1 MNRNTYIQSG
11 ELVTILKVK
20 SLFVE
25 ICKLLKSLNFRLF
38 VTLLILGTVPAFILS
53 NLFLNAYYE
62 RAITVRT
69 TDVQNQCKI
78 ISNQIVA
85 SDYLVSNQSDTIL
98 GELSLISSLYDGR
111 ILIIDQD
118 LRVVTDTYNMEAS
131 KTMIVE
137 EVIRCFK
144 TGNSAHMVSGRFLE
158 VAVPIQRII
167 DEEAGT
173 TETLGVIL
181 VSASLDA
188 IRDNKEVLSESANL
202 FLTILLIFMVLVSVT
217 LAIIFVI
224 PFKRLTRKISAVTE
238 EHIEDEIHEKG
249 YTEIEQISDAF
260 NQLLGRIRL
269 LDVSRQEFVS
279 NVSHE
284 LKTPLTSM
292 KVLAD
297 SLIQMPD
304 APVEYYR
311 EFMEDISAEIDRE
324 NAIIAD
330 LLTLVKLDKTR
341 ADMNIQAQNI
351 NDLLELILKRLK
363 PIAEK
368 QNVEMVFESFREV
381 VAEVDEV
388 KLTLAL
394 TNFVENAIKYN
405 KVNGWV
411 HVSLDADHK
420 FFYVKVT
427 DSGCGI
433 PEEAQEHIF
442 ERFYRVDKSHSR
454 EIGGTGLGLSIA
466 KNVVLMHRGIIE
478 ISSVVDEGTTITVR
492 IPLNYIMNED
502 KYEKM

>member
-1 MNRNTYIQSG
+1 MYIPSG
-11 ELVTILKVK
+11 ELVIILKDNK
-20 SLFVE
+20 IFGT

-38 VTLLILGTVPAFILS
+38 VTFFVLGWIPALIVS
-53 NLFLNAYYE
+53 NVFLNAYYE
-62 RAITVRT
+62 RAIAVRT

-85 SDYLVSNQSDTIL
+85 SDYLNSNSSDTIL

-111 ILIIDQD
+111 IMIIDQD
-118 LRVVTDTYNMEAS
+118 LRVITDTYNLEAS

-137 EVIRCFK
+137 EVISCFK
-144 TGNSAHMVSGRFLE
+144 TGTSVHVVSGRFIE
-158 VAVPIQRII
+158 VAVPIQRVI
-167 DEEAGT
+167 DETAGT

-188 IRDNKEVLSESANL
+188 ITDNREVLQDSVGL
-202 FLTILLIFMVLVSVT
+202 ILTIELVMILLLAVVLSNM
-217 LAIIFVI
+217 FVH
-224 PFKRLTRKISAVTE
+224 PFRRLTKKINAVTA
-238 EHIEDEIHEKG
+238 EHIEDDIVEKS
-249 YTEIEQISDAF
+249 YTETEQIAGAF
-260 NQLLGRIRL
+260 NQLLGKIKI
-269 LDVSRQEFVS
+269 LDESRQEFVS

-297 SLIQMPD
+297 SLVQMPD
-304 APVEYYR
+304 VPVEYYR

-330 LLTLVKLDKTR
+330 LLTMVKLDKTQ
-341 ADMNIQAQNI
+341 AEMNIQPHNI
-351 NDLLELILKRLK
+351 NELLELILKRLR

-368 QNVEMVFESFREV
+368 QNIEMVLESFREV
-381 VAEVDEV
+381 TAEVDEV

-405 KVNGWV
+405 KENGWV
-411 HVSLDADHK
+411 HVSLDANHK
-420 FFYVKVT
+420 FFFVKVI

-454 EIGGTGLGLSIA
+454 EIGGTGLGLAIA
-466 KNVVLMHRGIIE
+466 KNIVLMHKGIIE

-492 IPLNYIMNED
+492 IPLNYIA
-502 KYEKM
+502 

>member
-1 MNRNTYIQSG
+1 MYIPSG
-11 ELVTILKVK
+11 ELVIILKDNKIFITV
-20 SLFVE
+20 
-25 ICKLLKSLNFRLF
+25 CKLLKSLNFRLF
-38 VTLLILGTVPAFILS
+38 VTFFVLGWIPALIVS
-53 NLFLNAYYE
+53 NVFLNAYYE
-62 RAITVRT
+62 RAIAVRT

-78 ISNQIVA
+78 ISNQIVS
-85 SDYLVSNQSDTIL
+85 SDYLNSNSSDTIL

-111 ILIIDQD
+111 IMIIDQD
-118 LRVVTDTYNMEAS
+118 LRVITDTYNLEAS

-144 TGNSAHMVSGRFLE
+144 TGTSVHVVSGRFIE
-158 VAVPIQRII
+158 VAVPIQRVI
-167 DEEAGT
+167 DETAGT

-188 IRDNKEVLSESANL
+188 ITDNREVLQDSVGL
-202 FLTILLIFMVLVSVT
+202 ILTIALVMILLLAVVLSNM
-217 LAIIFVI
+217 FVH
-224 PFKRLTRKISAVTE
+224 PFRRLTKKINAVTA
-238 EHIEDEIHEKG
+238 EHIEDDIVEKS
-249 YTEIEQISDAF
+249 YTETEQIAGAF
-260 NQLLGRIRL
+260 NQLLGKIKI
-269 LDVSRQEFVS
+269 LDESRQEFVS

-297 SLIQMPD
+297 SLVQMPD
-304 APVEYYR
+304 VPVEYYR

-330 LLTLVKLDKTR
+330 LLTMVKLDKTQ
-341 ADMNIQAQNI
+341 AEMNIQTHNI
-351 NDLLELILKRLK
+351 NELLELILKRLR

-368 QNVEMVFESFREV
+368 QNIEMVLESFREV
-381 VAEVDEV
+381 TAEVDEV

-405 KVNGWV
+405 KENGWV
-411 HVSLDADHK
+411 HVSLDANHK
-420 FFYVKVT
+420 FFFVKVI

-454 EIGGTGLGLSIA
+454 EIGGTGLGLAIA
-466 KNVVLMHRGIIE
+466 KNIVLMHKGIIE

-492 IPLNYIMNED
+492 IPLNYIA
-502 KYEKM
+502 

>member
-1 MNRNTYIQSG
+1 MYIQSG
-11 ELVTILKVK
+11 VLVITSKVK
-20 SLFVE
+20 NIFSAIRKLF
-25 ICKLLKSLNFRLF
+25 KSLNFRLF
-38 VTLLILGTVPAFILS
+38 VTLLVIGCVQAIIVSEVFLS
-53 NLFLNAYYE
+53 AYYE
-62 RAITVRT
+62 RAIAVRT

-85 SDYLVSNQSDTIL
+85 SDYLNSNKSDAIQ

-111 ILIIDQD
+111 IMVIDQD
-118 LRVVTDTYNMEAS
+118 LRVITDTYNMEAS

-144 TGNSAHMVSGRFLE
+144 TGTGVHMVSGRFIE
-158 VAVPIQRII
+158 VAVPIQRVV
-167 DEEAGT
+167 DEAAGT

-188 IRDNKEVLSESANL
+188 ITDNREVLSNSVGLIVGITFLVIAMLSA
-202 FLTILLIFMVLVSVT
+202 ILSSSLVYPLNR
-217 LAIIFVI
+217 LA
-224 PFKRLTRKISAVTE
+224 RKFHAITAEHTE
-238 EHIEDEIHEKG
+238 EEIQENT
-249 YTEIEQISDAF
+249 YTETEKIADAF
-260 NQLLGRIRL
+260 NQIVARSKL
-269 LDVSRQEFVS
+269 LDESRQEFVS

-297 SLIQMPD
+297 SLVMMPD
-304 APVEYYR
+304 APVEFYR
-311 EFMEDISAEIDRE
+311 EFMEDISKEIDRE

-330 LLTLVKLDKTR
+330 LLTMVKLDKTQ
-341 ADMNIQAQNI
+341 AEMNIQAQNI
-351 NDLLELILKRLK
+351 NELLELILKRLK
-363 PIAEK
+363 PIAAK

-405 KVNGWV
+405 KENGWV

-420 FFYVKVT
+420 YFYVKVI

-433 PEEAQEHIF
+433 PEEDQEHIF

-478 ISSVVDEGTTITVR
+478 ISSVVDEGTTMTVR
-492 IPLNYIMNED
+492 IPLNYIV
-502 KYEKM
+502 

>member
-1 MNRNTYIQSG
+1 MYIPSG
-11 ELVTILKVK
+11 ELVIILKDNKIFITV
-20 SLFVE
+20 
-25 ICKLLKSLNFRLF
+25 CKLLKSLNFRLF
-38 VTLLILGTVPAFILS
+38 VTFFVLGWIPALIVS
-53 NLFLNAYYE
+53 NVFLNAYYE
-62 RAITVRT
+62 RAIAVRT

-78 ISNQIVA
+78 ISNQIVS
-85 SDYLVSNQSDTIL
+85 SDYLNSNTSDTIL

-111 ILIIDQD
+111 IMIIDQD
-118 LRVVTDTYNMEAS
+118 LRVITDTYNLEAS

-144 TGNSAHMVSGRFLE
+144 TGTSVHVVSGRFIE
-158 VAVPIQRII
+158 VAVPIQRVI
-167 DEEAGT
+167 DETAGT

-188 IRDNKEVLSESANL
+188 ITDNREVLQDSVGL
-202 FLTILLIFMVLVSVT
+202 ILTIALVMILL
-217 LAIIFVI
+217 LAVALSNMFVH
-224 PFKRLTRKISAVTE
+224 PFRRLTKKINAVTA
-238 EHIEDEIHEKG
+238 EHIEDDIVEKS
-249 YTEIEQISDAF
+249 YTETEQIAGAF
-260 NQLLGRIRL
+260 NQLLGKIKI
-269 LDVSRQEFVS
+269 LDESRQEFVS

-297 SLIQMPD
+297 SLVQMPD
-304 APVEYYR
+304 VPVEYYR

-330 LLTLVKLDKTR
+330 LLTMVKLDKTQ
-341 ADMNIQAQNI
+341 AEMNIQPHNI
-351 NDLLELILKRLK
+351 NELLELILKRLR

-368 QNVEMVFESFREV
+368 QNIEMVLESFREV
-381 VAEVDEV
+381 TAEVDEV

-405 KVNGWV
+405 KENGWV
-411 HVSLDADHK
+411 HVSLDANHK
-420 FFYVKVT
+420 FFFVKVI

-454 EIGGTGLGLSIA
+454 EIGGTGLGLAIA
-466 KNVVLMHRGIIE
+466 KNIVLMHKGIIE
-478 ISSVVDEGTTITVR
+478 ISSVVDEGTTMTVR
-492 IPLNYIMNED
+492 IPLNYIA
-502 KYEKM
+502 

>member
-1 MNRNTYIQSG
+1 MYIPSG
-11 ELVTILKVK
+11 ELVIILKDNK
-20 SLFVE
+20 IFIT
-25 ICKLLKSLNFRLF
+25 ICKLFKSLNFRLF
-38 VTLLILGTVPAFILS
+38 VTFFVLGWIPALIVS
-53 NLFLNAYYE
+53 NVFLNAYYE
-62 RAITVRT
+62 RAIAVRT

-78 ISNQIVA
+78 ISNQIVS
-85 SDYLVSNQSDTIL
+85 SDYLNSNTSDTIL

-111 ILIIDQD
+111 IMIIDQD
-118 LRVVTDTYNMEAS
+118 LKVITDTYNLEAS

-144 TGNSAHMVSGRFLE
+144 TGTSVHVVSGRFIE
-158 VAVPIQRII
+158 VAVPIQRVI
-167 DEEAGT
+167 DETAGT

-188 IRDNKEVLSESANL
+188 ITDNREVLQDSVGL
-202 FLTILLIFMVLVSVT
+202 ILTIALVMIILLAVVLSNM
-217 LAIIFVI
+217 FVH
-224 PFKRLTRKISAVTE
+224 PFRRLTKKINAVTA
-238 EHIEDEIHEKG
+238 EHIEDDIVEKS
-249 YTEIEQISDAF
+249 YTETEQIAGAF
-260 NQLLGRIRL
+260 NQLLGKIKI
-269 LDVSRQEFVS
+269 LDESRQEFVS

-297 SLIQMPD
+297 SLVQMPD
-304 APVEYYR
+304 VPVEYYR

-330 LLTLVKLDKTR
+330 LLTMVKLDKTQ
-341 ADMNIQAQNI
+341 AEMNIQPHNI
-351 NDLLELILKRLK
+351 NELLELILKRLR

-368 QNVEMVFESFREV
+368 QNIEMVLESFREV
-381 VAEVDEV
+381 TAEVDEV

-405 KVNGWV
+405 KENGWV
-411 HVSLDADHK
+411 HVSLDANHK
-420 FFYVKVT
+420 YFFVKVI

-454 EIGGTGLGLSIA
+454 EIGGTGLGLAIA
-466 KNVVLMHRGIIE
+466 KNIVLMHKGIIE

-492 IPLNYIMNED
+492 IPLNYIA
-502 KYEKM
+502 

>member
-1 MNRNTYIQSG
+1 MT
-11 ELVTILKVK
+11 
-20 SLFVE
+20 LFA
-25 ICKLLKSLNFRLF
+25 
-38 VTLLILGTVPAFILS
+38 LGVLPAVIVS
-53 NLFLNAYYE
+53 NVFLNAYYE
-62 RAITVRT
+62 RAIAVRT

-85 SDYLVSNQSDTIL
+85 SDYLNSNQSDTIQ

-111 ILIIDQD
+111 IMIIDQD

-131 KTMIVE
+131 KIMIVE

-144 TGNSAHMVSGRFLE
+144 TGTSVHMVSGRFIE
-158 VAVPIQRII
+158 VAVPIQRVI
-167 DEEAGT
+167 DENAGT

-181 VSASLDA
+181 VSASLDS
-188 IRDNKEVLSESANL
+188 ITDNRAVLSDSVGL
-202 FLTILLIFMVLVSVT
+202 ILTITMIVMI
-217 LAIIFVI
+217 LAASILAVAFVH
-224 PFKRLTRKISAVTE
+224 PFKRLTKKMKAVTA
-238 EHIEDEIHEKG
+238 EHMEDEIQENA
-249 YTEIEQISDAF
+249 YAETMQMADAF
-260 NQLLGRIRL
+260 NQLKARL
-269 LDVSRQEFVS
+269 KILDESRQEFVS

-304 APVEYYR
+304 APVEFYR

-324 NAIIAD
+324 NTIIAD
-330 LLTLVKLDKTR
+330 LLTMVKLDKTQ
-341 ADMNIQAQNI
+341 AEMNIQAHNI
-351 NDLLELILKRLK
+351 NELLELILKRLK
-363 PIAEK
+363 PIASK
-368 QNVEMVFESFREV
+368 QNVEMVLESFREV

-405 KVNGWV
+405 KENGWV

-433 PEEAQEHIF
+433 PEEDQEHIF

-454 EIGGTGLGLSIA
+454 EIGGTGLGLAIA
-466 KNVVLMHRGIIE
+466 KNIVLMHKGIIE
-478 ISSVVDEGTTITVR
+478 ISSVIDEGTTITVR
-492 IPLNYIMNED
+492 IPLNYIV
-502 KYEKM
+502 

>member
-1 MNRNTYIQSG
+1 MYIRSG
-11 ELVTILKVK
+11 VLVITSKVK
-20 SLFVE
+20 NIFFT
-25 ICKLLKSLNFRLF
+25 IRKLLKSLNFRLF
-38 VTLLILGTVPAFILS
+38 ITLFVLGIAPALIVS
-53 NLFLNAYYE
+53 NVFLNAYYE
-62 RAITVRT
+62 RAIAVRT

-78 ISNQIVA
+78 ISNQIIT
-85 SDYLVSNQSDTIL
+85 SDYLVSNKSDTIS

-111 ILIIDQD
+111 IMIIDQD
-118 LRVVTDTYNMEAS
+118 LRVITDTYNMEAS

-144 TGNSAHMVSGRFLE
+144 TGTSVHMVSGRFIE
-158 VAVPIQRII
+158 VAVPIQRVI
-167 DEEAGT
+167 DETAGT

-188 IRDNKEVLSESANL
+188 IMDNREVLYDSVSL
-202 FLTILLIFMVLVSVT
+202 ILTIILIVMILIASCLSF
-217 LAIIFVI
+217 AFVY
-224 PFKRLTRKISAVTE
+224 PLKRLTGKINAVTAEHMNE
-238 EHIEDEIHEKG
+238 EVQESAYIETDKIA
-249 YTEIEQISDAF
+249 DAF
-260 NQLLGRIRL
+260 NKVMTRYRL
-269 LDVSRQEFVS
+269 LDESRQEFVS

-297 SLIQMPD
+297 SLVQMPD

-330 LLTLVKLDKTR
+330 LLTMVKLDKTQ
-341 ADMNIQAQNI
+341 AEMNIQSHSI
-351 NDLLELILKRLK
+351 NEILELILKRLR
-363 PIAEK
+363 PIAAK

-381 VAEVDEV
+381 AAEVDEV

-405 KVNGWV
+405 KENGWV
-411 HVSLDADHK
+411 HVSLDADHQ
-420 FFYVKVT
+420 FFYVKVI

-454 EIGGTGLGLSIA
+454 EIGGTGLGLAIA
-466 KNVVLMHRGIIE
+466 KNVVLMHKGIIE
-478 ISSVVDEGTTITVR
+478 ISSVIDEGTTITVR
-492 IPLNYIMNED
+492 IPLNYIV
-502 KYEKM
+502 

>member
-1 MNRNTYIQSG
+1 M
-11 ELVTILKVK
+11 
-20 SLFVE
+20 
-25 ICKLLKSLNFRLF
+25 
-38 VTLLILGTVPAFILS
+38 TLLILGTVPAFIVS
-53 NLFLNAYYE
+53 NVFLNAYYE
-62 RAITVRT
+62 RAIAVRT

-78 ISNQIVA
+78 ISNQILA
-85 SDYLVSNQSDTIL
+85 SDYLTSNKSDAIS

-144 TGNSAHMVSGRFLE
+144 TGNSAHVISGRFLE
-158 VAVPIQRII
+158 VAVPIQKVI
-167 DEEAGT
+167 DEEKGT
-173 TETLGVIL
+173 TETMGVIL

-188 IRDNKEVLSESANL
+188 ITDNKEVLSDSVNL
-202 FLTILLIFMVLVSVT
+202 FLTILVIVMVLAAVS
-217 LAIIFVI
+217 LSFAFVH
-224 PFKRLTRKISAVTE
+224 PFKRLTRKISAVTA

-260 NQLLGRIRL
+260 NQLLGKIRL

-284 LKTPLTSM
+284 LKSPLTSM

-330 LLTLVKLDKTR
+330 LLTMVKLDKTQ

-351 NDLLELILKRLK
+351 NELLELILKRLK
-363 PIAEK
+363 PIAAK

-381 VAEVDEV
+381 IAEVDEV

-405 KVNGWV
+405 KQNGWV

-420 FFYVKVT
+420 YFYVKVI

-492 IPLNYIMNED
+492 IPLNYIV
-502 KYEKM
+502 

>member
-1 MNRNTYIQSG
+1 MTF
-11 ELVTILKVK
+11 
-20 SLFVE
+20 FVLGW
-25 ICKLLKSLNFRLF
+25 IPA
-38 VTLLILGTVPAFILS
+38 LIVS
-53 NLFLNAYYE
+53 NVFLNAYYE
-62 RAITVRT
+62 RAIAVRT

-78 ISNQIVA
+78 ISNQIVS
-85 SDYLVSNQSDTIL
+85 SDYLNSNTSDTIL

-111 ILIIDQD
+111 IMIIDQD
-118 LRVVTDTYNMEAS
+118 LKVITDTYNLEAS

-144 TGNSAHMVSGRFLE
+144 TGTSVHVVSGRFIE
-158 VAVPIQRII
+158 VAVPIQRVI
-167 DEEAGT
+167 DETAGT

-188 IRDNKEVLSESANL
+188 ITDNREVLQDSVGL
-202 FLTILLIFMVLVSVT
+202 ILTIALVMIILLAVVLSNM
-217 LAIIFVI
+217 FVH
-224 PFKRLTRKISAVTE
+224 PFRRLTKKINAVTA
-238 EHIEDEIHEKG
+238 EHIEDDIVEKS
-249 YTEIEQISDAF
+249 YTETEQIAGAF
-260 NQLLGRIRL
+260 NQLLGKIKI
-269 LDVSRQEFVS
+269 LDESRQEFVS

-297 SLIQMPD
+297 SLVQMPD
-304 APVEYYR
+304 VPVEYYR

-330 LLTLVKLDKTR
+330 LLTMVKLDKTQ
-341 ADMNIQAQNI
+341 AEMNIQPHNI
-351 NDLLELILKRLK
+351 NELLELILKRLR

-368 QNVEMVFESFREV
+368 QNIEMVFESFREV
-381 VAEVDEV
+381 IAEVDEV

-405 KVNGWV
+405 KENGWV
-411 HVSLDADHK
+411 HVSLDANHK
-420 FFYVKVT
+420 YFFVKVI

-454 EIGGTGLGLSIA
+454 EIGGTGLGLAIA
-466 KNVVLMHRGIIE
+466 KNIVLMHKGIIE
-478 ISSVVDEGTTITVR
+478 ISSVVDEGTTMTVR
-492 IPLNYIMNED
+492 IPLNYIA
-502 KYEKM
+502 

>member
-1 MNRNTYIQSG
+1 MYIPSG
-11 ELVTILKVK
+11 ELVIILKDNK
-20 SLFVE
+20 IFGT
-25 ICKLLKSLNFRLF
+25 ICKLFKSLNFRLF
-38 VTLLILGTVPAFILS
+38 VTFFVLGWIPALIVS
-53 NLFLNAYYE
+53 NVFLNAYYE
-62 RAITVRT
+62 RAIAVRT

-85 SDYLVSNQSDTIL
+85 SDYLNSNSSDTIL

-118 LRVVTDTYNMEAS
+118 LKVITDTYNLEAS

-144 TGNSAHMVSGRFLE
+144 TGTSVHVVSGRFIE
-158 VAVPIQRII
+158 VAVPIQKIL
-167 DEEAGT
+167 DETAGT
-173 TETLGVIL
+173 TETIGVIL

-188 IRDNKEVLSESANL
+188 ITDNREVLQDSVGLILTIALVMIILMAVVLSNL
-202 FLTILLIFMVLVSVT
+202 FVH
-217 LAIIFVI
+217 
-224 PFKRLTRKISAVTE
+224 PFRRLTKKINAVTA
-238 EHIEDEIHEKG
+238 EHIEDDITEKS
-249 YTEIEQISDAF
+249 YTETEQIADAF
-260 NQLLGRIRL
+260 NQLLGKIKL
-269 LDVSRQEFVS
+269 LDESRQEFVS

-304 APVEYYR
+304 VPVEYYR

-330 LLTLVKLDKTR
+330 LLTMVKLDKNQ
-341 ADMNIQAQNI
+341 AEMNIQPHNI
-351 NDLLELILKRLK
+351 NELLELILKRLR

-368 QNVEMVFESFREV
+368 QNIEMVFESFREV
-381 VAEVDEV
+381 TAEVDEV

-405 KVNGWV
+405 KENGWV
-411 HVSLDADHK
+411 HVSLDANHK
-420 FFYVKVT
+420 FFFVKVI

-454 EIGGTGLGLSIA
+454 EIGGTGLGLAIA
-466 KNVVLMHRGIIE
+466 KNIVLMHKGIIE
-478 ISSVVDEGTTITVR
+478 ISSVVNEGTTITVR
-492 IPLNYIMNED
+492 IPLNYIA
-502 KYEKM
+502 

>member
-1 MNRNTYIQSG
+1 MIQS
-11 ELVTILKVK
+11 VK
-20 SLFVE
+20 
-25 ICKLLKSLNFRLF
+25 KLLKSLNFRLF
-38 VTLLILGTVPAFILS
+38 VTLLFLSVIPAMVVS
-53 NLFLNAYYE
+53 NVFLNAYYE
-62 RAITVRT
+62 RAIAVRT

-85 SDYLVSNQSDTIL
+85 SDYLNDNKSEAIE

-111 ILIIDQD
+111 IMVIDQD

-144 TGNSAHMVSGRFLE
+144 TGTSLHVISGRFIE
-158 VAVPIQRII
+158 VAVPIQRVI
-167 DEEAGT
+167 DETAGT

-188 IRDNKEVLSESANL
+188 IRDNREVLYDSVS
-202 FLTILLIFMVLVSVT
+202 LI
-217 LAIIFVI
+217 LAITSIVTMLLASILSVAFVY
-224 PFKRLTRKISAVTE
+224 PFKQLTKRINAVAA
-238 EHIEDEIHEKG
+238 EHIGNEIIDNG
-249 YTEIEQISDAF
+249 YTETMQIADAF
-260 NQLLGRIRL
+260 NQLLGKLKL
-269 LDVSRQEFVS
+269 LDESRQEFVS

-297 SLIQMPD
+297 SLVQMPD

-330 LLTLVKLDKTR
+330 LLTMVKLDKTQ
-341 ADMNIQAQNI
+341 AEMDIQAHNI
-351 NDLLELILKRLK
+351 NELLELTLKRLR
-363 PIAEK
+363 PIAAK
-368 QNVEMVFESFREV
+368 QNVEMVFESSREV

-405 KVNGWV
+405 KENGWV

-433 PEEAQEHIF
+433 PEEAQERIF

-454 EIGGTGLGLSIA
+454 EIGGTGLGLAIA

-478 ISSVVDEGTTITVR
+478 ISSVMDEGTTITVR
-492 IPLNYIMNED
+492 IPLNYIV
-502 KYEKM
+502 

>member
-1 MNRNTYIQSG
+1 MYIPSG

-20 SLFVE
+20 QIRISIIKLF
-25 ICKLLKSLNFRLF
+25 KSLIFRLF
-38 VTLLILGTVPAFILS
+38 VTFFIFGWVPAMVVS
-53 NLFLNAYYE
+53 NVFLDAYYE
-62 RAITVRT
+62 RAIAVRT

-85 SDYLVSNQSDTIL
+85 SDFLNSKQSETIL
-98 GELSLISSLYDGR
+98 GEISLISSLFDGR

-144 TGNSAHMVSGRFLE
+144 TGTNVHMVSGRFIE

-167 DEEAGT
+167 DEKAGT
-173 TETLGVIL
+173 TETIGVIL
-181 VSASLDA
+181 ASVSLDA
-188 IRDNKEVLSESANL
+188 ITDNREVLHDSISL
-202 FLTILLIFMVLVSVT
+202 ILTIVFVLMLLISG
-217 LAIIFVI
+217 IFSILFVH
-224 PFKRLTRKISAVTE
+224 PFKRLTRKIGAVTA
-238 EHIEDEIHEKG
+238 EHIEDDIEETS
-249 YTEIEQISDAF
+249 YTETEQIAGAF
-260 NQLLGRIRL
+260 NQLLGKIKL
-269 LDVSRQEFVS
+269 LDESRQEFVS

-297 SLIQMPD
+297 SLVQMPD
-304 APVEYYR
+304 VPVEYYR
-311 EFMEDISAEIDRE
+311 EFMEDISKEIDRE
-324 NAIIAD
+324 NDIIAD
-330 LLTLVKLDKTR
+330 LLTMVKLDKTQ
-341 ADMNIQAQNI
+341 ADMNIQPQNM
-351 NDLLELILKRLK
+351 NELLELILKRLR

-368 QNVEMVFESFREV
+368 QNIEMVFESFREV
-381 VAEVDEV
+381 TAEVDAV

-405 KVNGWV
+405 KENGWV
-411 HVSLDADHK
+411 HVSLDANHK
-420 FFYVKVT
+420 LFFVKVT

-454 EIGGTGLGLSIA
+454 EIGGTGLGLAIA
-466 KNVVLMHRGIIE
+466 KNIVLMHRGMIE
-478 ISSVVDEGTTITVR
+478 VSSVVDEGTTITVT
-492 IPLNYIMNED
+492 IPLNYIV
-502 KYEKM
+502 

>member
-1 MNRNTYIQSG
+1 M
-11 ELVTILKVK
+11 
-20 SLFVE
+20 
-25 ICKLLKSLNFRLF
+25 
-38 VTLLILGTVPAFILS
+38 TLLILGTVPAFIVS
-53 NLFLNAYYE
+53 NVFLNAYYE
-62 RAITVRT
+62 RAIAVRT

-85 SDYLVSNQSDTIL
+85 SDYLTSNKSDAIS

-144 TGNSAHMVSGRFLE
+144 TGNSAHVISGRFLE
-158 VAVPIQRII
+158 VAVPIQKVI
-167 DEEAGT
+167 DEEKGT
-173 TETLGVIL
+173 TETMGVIL

-188 IRDNKEVLSESANL
+188 ITDNKEVLSDSVNL
-202 FLTILLIFMVLVSVT
+202 FLTILVIVMVLAAVS
-217 LAIIFVI
+217 LSFAFVH
-224 PFKRLTRKISAVTE
+224 PFKRLTRKISAVTA

-260 NQLLGRIRL
+260 NQLLGKIRL

-330 LLTLVKLDKTR
+330 LLTMVKLDKTQ

-351 NDLLELILKRLK
+351 NELLELILKRLK
-363 PIAEK
+363 PIAAK

-381 VAEVDEV
+381 IAEVDEV

-405 KVNGWV
+405 KQNGWV

-420 FFYVKVT
+420 YFYVKVI

-442 ERFYRVDKSHSR
+442 ESFYRVDKSHSR

-492 IPLNYIMNED
+492 IPLNYIV
-502 KYEKM
+502 

>member
-1 MNRNTYIQSG
+1 MS
-11 ELVTILKVK
+11 E
-20 SLFVE
+20 
-25 ICKLLKSLNFRLF
+25 LLKSLNFRLF
-38 VTLLILGTVPAFILS
+38 ITFLAVGLIPVMTAANV
-53 NLFLNAYYE
+53 FLETYYE
-62 RAITVRT
+62 RAIAVRT

-78 ISNQIVA
+78 ISNQIIA
-85 SDYLVSNQSDTIL
+85 SDYLTSNKSDAVS

-118 LRVVTDTYNMEAS
+118 LRVVTDTYDMEAS

-144 TGNSAHMVSGRFLE
+144 TGTSVHMVSGRFIE
-158 VAVPIQRII
+158 VAVPIQRVL
-167 DEEAGT
+167 DEATGT

-188 IRDNKEVLSESANL
+188 ITDNRAVLENSISL
-202 FLTILLIFMVLVSVT
+202 ILTIVLIILLLAAAT
-217 LAIIFVI
+217 LAMAFTL
-224 PFKRLTRKISAVTE
+224 PFKRMTKKINAVTA
-238 EHIEDEIHEKG
+238 EHIEDEISEG
-249 YTEIEQISDAF
+249 AYTETKQIANAF
-260 NQLLGRIRL
+260 NQLLSKLRL
-269 LDVSRQEFVS
+269 LDESRQEFVS

-297 SLIQMPD
+297 SLIQMPE

-330 LLTLVKLDKTR
+330 LLTMVKLDKTQ
-341 ADMNIQAQNI
+341 AEMNIQPHSI
-351 NDLLELILKRLK
+351 NELLELLLKRLR
-363 PIAEK
+363 PIAA
-368 QNVEMVFESFREV
+368 QHNIEMVFESFREV
-381 VAEVDEV
+381 TADIDEV
-388 KLTLAL
+388 KMTLAL

-405 KVNGWV
+405 KENGWV

-420 FFYVKVT
+420 YFYVKVT

-433 PEEAQEHIF
+433 PEEAQEQIF

-454 EIGGTGLGLSIA
+454 EIGGTGLGLAIA
-466 KNVVLMHRGIIE
+466 KNIVLMHKGIIE
-478 ISSVVDEGTTITVR
+478 VSSIVDEGTTITVR
-492 IPLNYIMNED
+492 VPLNYIA
-502 KYEKM
+502 

>member
-1 MNRNTYIQSG
+1 M
-11 ELVTILKVK
+11 
-20 SLFVE
+20 
-25 ICKLLKSLNFRLF
+25 
-38 VTLLILGTVPAFILS
+38 TLLVIGCVPAFIVSEVFLS
-53 NLFLNAYYE
+53 AYYE
-62 RAITVRT
+62 RAIAVRT

-85 SDYLVSNQSDTIL
+85 SDYLNSNKSDAIQ

-111 ILIIDQD
+111 IMVIDQD
-118 LRVVTDTYNMEAS
+118 LRVITDTYNMEAS

-144 TGNSAHMVSGRFLE
+144 TGTGVHMVSGRFIE
-158 VAVPIQRII
+158 VAVPIQRVV
-167 DEEAGT
+167 DEAAGT

-188 IRDNKEVLSESANL
+188 ITDNREVLSNSVG
-202 FLTILLIFMVLVSVT
+202 LIVGITF
-217 LAIIFVI
+217 FVI
-224 PFKRLTRKISAVTE
+224 AMLSAILSSSLVYPLNRLARKFHAITAEHTE
-238 EHIEDEIHEKG
+238 EEIQENT
-249 YTEIEQISDAF
+249 YTETEKIADAF
-260 NQLLGRIRL
+260 NQIVARSKL
-269 LDVSRQEFVS
+269 LDESRQEFVS

-297 SLIQMPD
+297 SLVMMPD
-304 APVEYYR
+304 APVEFYR
-311 EFMEDISAEIDRE
+311 EFMEDISKEIDRE

-330 LLTLVKLDKTR
+330 LLTMVKLDKTQ
-341 ADMNIQAQNI
+341 AEMNIQAQNI
-351 NDLLELILKRLK
+351 NELLELILKRLK
-363 PIAEK
+363 PIAAK

-405 KVNGWV
+405 KENGWV

-420 FFYVKVT
+420 YFYVKVI

-433 PEEAQEHIF
+433 PEEDQEHIF

-478 ISSVVDEGTTITVR
+478 ISSVVDEGTTMTVR
-492 IPLNYIMNED
+492 IPLNYIV
-502 KYEKM
+502 

>member
-1 MNRNTYIQSG
+1 MYIPSG
-11 ELVTILKVK
+11 ELVIILKDNK
-20 SLFVE
+20 IFGT

-38 VTLLILGTVPAFILS
+38 VTFFILGWIPALIVS
-53 NLFLNAYYE
+53 NVFLNAYYE
-62 RAITVRT
+62 RAIAVRT

-85 SDYLVSNQSDTIL
+85 SDYLNSNQSETIL

-118 LRVVTDTYNMEAS
+118 LRVITDTYNLEAS

-144 TGNSAHMVSGRFLE
+144 TGTSVHVVSGRFIE
-158 VAVPIQRII
+158 VAVPIQKIL
-167 DEEAGT
+167 DEAAGT
-173 TETLGVIL
+173 TETIGVIL

-188 IRDNKEVLSESANL
+188 ITDNREVLQDSVGLILTIALVMILLMAVVLSNL
-202 FLTILLIFMVLVSVT
+202 FVH
-217 LAIIFVI
+217 
-224 PFKRLTRKISAVTE
+224 PFRRLTKKINAVTA
-238 EHIEDEIHEKG
+238 EHIEDDITEKS
-249 YTEIEQISDAF
+249 YTETEQIADAF
-260 NQLLGRIRL
+260 NRLLGKIKL
-269 LDVSRQEFVS
+269 LDESRQEFVS

-304 APVEYYR
+304 VPVEYYR

-330 LLTLVKLDKTR
+330 LLTMVKLDKTQ
-341 ADMNIQAQNI
+341 AEMNIQPHNI
-351 NDLLELILKRLK
+351 NELLELILKRLR

-368 QNVEMVFESFREV
+368 QNIEMVFESFREV
-381 VAEVDEV
+381 TAEVDEV

-405 KVNGWV
+405 KENGWV
-411 HVSLDADHK
+411 HVSLDANHK
-420 FFYVKVT
+420 FFFVKVI

-454 EIGGTGLGLSIA
+454 EIGGTGLGLAIA
-466 KNVVLMHRGIIE
+466 KNIVLMHKGIIE
-478 ISSVVDEGTTITVR
+478 ISSVVDEGTTMTVR
-492 IPLNYIMNED
+492 IPLNYIA
-502 KYEKM
+502 

>member
-1 MNRNTYIQSG
+1 MYIPSG

-20 SLFVE
+20 KILYS
-25 ICKLLKSLNFRLF
+25 IRKLLKSLNFRLF
-38 VTLLILGTVPAFILS
+38 VTFLLLGVIPALVVS
-53 NLFLNAYYE
+53 SAFLNTYYE
-62 RAITVRT
+62 RAIAVRT

-85 SDYLVSNQSDTIL
+85 SDYLNSNKSETIS

-111 ILIIDQD
+111 IMIIDQD
-118 LRVVTDTYNMEAS
+118 LRVITDTYDMEAS
-131 KTMIVE
+131 KTMIVR
-137 EVIRCFK
+137 EVIECFK
-144 TGNSAHMVSGRFLE
+144 TGTSVHVVSGRFIE
-158 VAVPIQRII
+158 VAVPIQRVI
-167 DEEAGT
+167 DEANGT

-188 IRDNKEVLSESANL
+188 ITDNREVLQNSVSL
-202 FLTILLIFMVLVSVT
+202 ILTIILIILILLSIC
-217 LAIIFVI
+217 LAIGFIH
-224 PFKRLTRKISAVTE
+224 PFKRLTRKIGAVTA
-238 EHIEDEIHEKG
+238 EHIEDEISEDA
-249 YTEIEQISDAF
+249 YTETEQIADAF
-260 NQLLGRIRL
+260 NQLLSKIKL
-269 LDVSRQEFVS
+269 LDESRQEFVS

-304 APVEYYR
+304 APVEFYR

-330 LLTLVKLDKTR
+330 LLTMVKLDKTQ
-341 ADMNIQAQNI
+341 AEMNIQSCNI
-351 NDLLELILKRLK
+351 NELLELILKRLR
-363 PIAEK
+363 PIAT
-368 QNVEMVFESFREV
+368 QNNIEMVFESFREV
-381 VAEVDEV
+381 TAEIDEV

-405 KVNGWV
+405 KENGWV

-420 FFYVKVT
+420 YFFVKVI

-433 PEEAQEHIF
+433 PEEDQEHIF

-454 EIGGTGLGLSIA
+454 EIGGTGLGLAIA
-466 KNVVLMHRGIIE
+466 KNIILMHRGIIE
-478 ISSVVDEGTTITVR
+478 ISSVVNEGTTITVR
-492 IPLNYIMNED
+492 IPLNYIVKKKGE
-502 KYEKM
+502 

>member
-1 MNRNTYIQSG
+1 MLI
-11 ELVTILKVK
+11 
-20 SLFVE
+20 E
-25 ICKLLKSLNFRLF
+25 ISKLLKSLSFRLF
-38 VTLLILGTVPAFILS
+38 ITLMILGTIPAFIVS
-53 NLFLNAYYE
+53 NVFLNAYYE

-85 SDYLVSNQSDTIL
+85 SDYLVSNKSDTIS

-144 TGNSAHMVSGRFLE
+144 TGSSAHVISGRFLE
-158 VAVPIQRII
+158 VAVPIQQVV
-167 DEEAGT
+167 DEEKGT

-188 IRDNKEVLSESANL
+188 ITDNKEVLSESVDL
-202 FLTILLIFMVLVSVT
+202 FLAILVIVMVLAAVS
-217 LAIIFVI
+217 LSIAFVH
-224 PFKRLTRKISAVTE
+224 PFKRLSRRISAVTA
-238 EHIEDEIHEKG
+238 EHMEDEIHEKV
-249 YTEIEQISDAF
+249 YTETEQISDAF
-260 NQLLGRIRL
+260 NQLLGKIRL
-269 LDVSRQEFVS
+269 LDESRQEFVS

-292 KVLAD
+292 KVLSD
-297 SLIQMPD
+297 SLLQMPD

-330 LLTLVKLDKTR
+330 LLTMVKLDKTQ
-341 ADMNIQAQNI
+341 ADMNIQAHNI
-351 NDLLELILKRLK
+351 NELLELILKRLK
-363 PIAEK
+363 PIATK

-381 VAEVDEV
+381 IAEVDEV

-405 KVNGWV
+405 KENGWV

-420 FFYVKVT
+420 YFYVKVI

-492 IPLNYIMNED
+492 IPLNYIV
-502 KYEKM
+502 

>member
-1 MNRNTYIQSG
+1 MTAI
-11 ELVTILKVK
+11 KKMFK
-20 SLFVE
+20 SL
-25 ICKLLKSLNFRLF
+25 SFRLF
-38 VTLLILGTVPAFILS
+38 VSLLLIGFVPALVVS
-53 NLFLNAYYE
+53 SAFLGAYYE
-62 RAITVRT
+62 RAIAVRT

-78 ISNQIVA
+78 ISNQIVN
-85 SDYLVSNQSDTIL
+85 SDYLTSNKSDAIS

-111 ILIIDQD
+111 IMIIDQD
-118 LRVVTDTYNMEAS
+118 LKVITDTYNMEAS

-137 EVIRCFK
+137 EVIKCFK
-144 TGNSAHMVSGRFLE
+144 TGSSVHVVSGRFIE
-158 VAVPIQRII
+158 VAVPIQRVT
-167 DEEAGT
+167 DEKAGT

-188 IRDNKEVLSESANL
+188 ITDNREVLQDSVSL
-202 FLTILLIFMVLVSVT
+202 ILTILLVLLVLASVT
-217 LAIIFVI
+217 MALFFVH
-224 PFKRLTRKISAVTE
+224 PFKRLTKRINALTAEHMDEKILENA
-238 EHIEDEIHEKG
+238 
-249 YTEIEQISDAF
+249 YTETAEIAEAF
-260 NQLLGRIRL
+260 NQSYAKNKL
-269 LDVSRQEFVS
+269 LDDSRQEFVS

-297 SLIQMPD
+297 SLLQMPE

-330 LLTLVKLDKTR
+330 LLTMVKLDKKH
-341 ADMNIQAQNI
+341 ASLNIQSKNI
-351 NDLLELILKRLK
+351 NEMVELTLKRLR
-363 PIAEK
+363 PIAAQHNIE
-368 QNVEMVFESFREV
+368 VVFESFREV

-388 KLTLAL
+388 KLTLAI

-405 KVNGWV
+405 KENGWV

-420 FFYVKVT
+420 HFFIKVT

-454 EIGGTGLGLSIA
+454 EIGGTGLGLAIA
-466 KNVVLMHRGIIE
+466 KNAVLMHKGIIE
-478 ISSVVDEGTTITVR
+478 ISSVVDEGTTITVK
-492 IPLNYIMNED
+492 IPLNYIM
-502 KYEKM
+502 

>member
-1 MNRNTYIQSG
+1 MT
-11 ELVTILKVK
+11 
-20 SLFVE
+20 LFV
-25 ICKLLKSLNFRLF
+25 
-38 VTLLILGTVPAFILS
+38 LGVLPAVIVS
-53 NLFLNAYYE
+53 NVFLNAYYE
-62 RAITVRT
+62 RAIAVRT

-85 SDYLVSNQSDTIL
+85 SDYLSSNQSDTIQ

-111 ILIIDQD
+111 IMIIDQD

-144 TGNSAHMVSGRFLE
+144 TGTSVHMVSGRFIE
-158 VAVPIQRII
+158 VAVPIQRVI
-167 DEEAGT
+167 DENAGT

-181 VSASLDA
+181 VSASLDS
-188 IRDNKEVLSESANL
+188 ITDNRAVLSDSVGL
-202 FLTILLIFMVLVSVT
+202 ILTITMIVMILVASI
-217 LAIIFVI
+217 LAVAFVH
-224 PFKRLTRKISAVTE
+224 PFKRLTKKMKAVTA
-238 EHIEDEIHEKG
+238 EHMEDEIQENA
-249 YTEIEQISDAF
+249 YAETMQMADAF
-260 NQLLGRIRL
+260 NQLKARL
-269 LDVSRQEFVS
+269 KNLDESRQEFVS

-304 APVEYYR
+304 APVEFYR

-324 NAIIAD
+324 NTIIAD
-330 LLTLVKLDKTR
+330 LLTMVKLDKTQ
-341 ADMNIQAQNI
+341 AEMNIQAHNI
-351 NDLLELILKRLK
+351 NELLELILKRLK
-363 PIAEK
+363 PIASK
-368 QNVEMVFESFREV
+368 QNVEMVLESFREV

-405 KVNGWV
+405 KENGWV

-433 PEEAQEHIF
+433 PEEDQEHIF

-454 EIGGTGLGLSIA
+454 EIGGTGLGLAIA
-466 KNVVLMHRGIIE
+466 KNIVLMHKGIIE
-478 ISSVVDEGTTITVR
+478 ISSVIDEGTTITVR
-492 IPLNYIMNED
+492 IPLNYIV
-502 KYEKM
+502 

>member
-1 MNRNTYIQSG
+1 MS
-11 ELVTILKVK
+11 
-20 SLFVE
+20 FF
-25 ICKLLKSLNFRLF
+25 LLGL
-38 VTLLILGTVPAFILS
+38 VPAGIAS
-53 NLFLNAYYE
+53 GIFLDTYYE
-62 RAITVRT
+62 RAIAVRT

-85 SDYLVSNQSDTIL
+85 SDYLNSNKSEAIS

-118 LRVVTDTYNMEAS
+118 LRVITDTYNLEAS

-144 TGNSAHMVSGRFLE
+144 TGTSVHVVSGRFIE
-158 VAVPIQRII
+158 VAVPIQRVI
-167 DEEAGT
+167 DESAGT
-173 TETLGVIL
+173 TETVGVIL

-188 IRDNKEVLSESANL
+188 ITDNRAVLKDSIGLILTIMFVMMILISAVLSVL
-202 FLTILLIFMVLVSVT
+202 FVH
-217 LAIIFVI
+217 
-224 PFKRLTRKISAVTE
+224 PFKRMTRKIKAVTA
-238 EHIEDEIHEKG
+238 EHIEDDISETS
-249 YTEIEQISDAF
+249 YTETEQIADAF
-260 NQLLGRIRL
+260 NQLLGKIKL
-269 LDVSRQEFVS
+269 LDESRQEFVS

-297 SLIQMPD
+297 SLVQMPD
-304 APVEYYR
+304 VPVEYYR
-311 EFMEDISAEIDRE
+311 EFMEDISKEIDRE
-324 NAIIAD
+324 NDIIAD
-330 LLTLVKLDKTR
+330 LLTMVKLDKTQ
-341 ADMNIQAQNI
+341 AEMNIQSHNM
-351 NDLLELILKRLK
+351 NELLELILKRLR

-368 QNVEMVFESFREV
+368 QNIEMVFESFREV

-405 KVNGWV
+405 KLNGWV
-411 HVSLDADHK
+411 HVSLDANHK
-420 FFYVKVT
+420 YFFVKVT

-454 EIGGTGLGLSIA
+454 EIGGTGLGLAIA
-466 KNVVLMHRGIIE
+466 KNIVLMHRGIIE

-492 IPLNYIMNED
+492 IPLNYIV
-502 KYEKM
+502 

>member
-1 MNRNTYIQSG
+1 MYIPSG

-20 SLFVE
+20 NILFA
-25 ICKLLKSLNFRLF
+25 IRKLFKSLVFRLF
-38 VTLLILGTVPAFILS
+38 VTLFILS
-53 NLFLNAYYE
+53 VIPASIVSSVFLNAYYD
-62 RAITVRT
+62 RAIAVRT

-85 SDYLVSNQSDTIL
+85 SDYLNSNKSETIQ

-111 ILIIDQD
+111 IMIIDQD

-131 KTMIVE
+131 KTMVVD

-144 TGNSAHMVSGRFLE
+144 TGTSVHVVSGRFIE
-158 VAVPIQRII
+158 IAVPIQRAI
-167 DEEAGT
+167 DESGT

-181 VSASLDA
+181 VSASLDS
-188 IRDNKEVLSESANL
+188 ITDNREVLRDSVSL
-202 FLTILLIFMVLVSVT
+202 ILTITFIVMILIAAI
-217 LAIIFVI
+217 LAFVFVQ
-224 PFKRLTRKISAVTE
+224 PFKRLTRKLSAVTA
-238 EHIEDEIHEKG
+238 EHIEDEIHETA
-249 YTEIEQISDAF
+249 YTEVDQIADAF
-260 NQLLGRIRL
+260 NQLLGKIKL
-269 LDVSRQEFVS
+269 LDESRQEFVS

-297 SLIQMPD
+297 SLVQMPD
-304 APVEYYR
+304 APVEFYR

-330 LLTLVKLDKTR
+330 LLTMVKLDKTQ
-341 ADMNIQAQNI
+341 AEMNIQAQNI
-351 NDLLELILKRLK
+351 NELLELILKRLK
-363 PIAEK
+363 PIAAK

-381 VAEVDEV
+381 SAEVDEV

-405 KVNGWV
+405 KENGWV

-420 FFYVKVT
+420 YFYVKVT

-454 EIGGTGLGLSIA
+454 EIGGTGLGLAIA
-466 KNVVLMHRGIIE
+466 KNIVLMHRGIIE

-492 IPLNYIMNED
+492 IPLNYIV
-502 KYEKM
+502 

>member
-1 MNRNTYIQSG
+1 MYIPSG
-11 ELVTILKVK
+11 ELVIILKDNK
-20 SLFVE
+20 IFIT
-25 ICKLLKSLNFRLF
+25 ICKLFKSLNFRLF
-38 VTLLILGTVPAFILS
+38 VTFFVLGWIPALIVS
-53 NLFLNAYYE
+53 NVFLNAYYE
-62 RAITVRT
+62 RAIAVRT

-78 ISNQIVA
+78 ISNQIVS
-85 SDYLVSNQSDTIL
+85 SDYLNSNTSDTIL

-111 ILIIDQD
+111 IMIIDQD
-118 LRVVTDTYNMEAS
+118 LKVITDTYNLEAS

-144 TGNSAHMVSGRFLE
+144 TGASVHVVSGRFIE
-158 VAVPIQRII
+158 VAVPIQRVI
-167 DEEAGT
+167 DETAGT

-188 IRDNKEVLSESANL
+188 ITDNREVLQDSVGL
-202 FLTILLIFMVLVSVT
+202 ILTIELVMILLLAVVLSNM
-217 LAIIFVI
+217 FVH
-224 PFKRLTRKISAVTE
+224 PFRRLTKKINAVTA
-238 EHIEDEIHEKG
+238 EHIEDDIVEKS
-249 YTEIEQISDAF
+249 YTETEQIAGAF
-260 NQLLGRIRL
+260 NQLLGKIKI
-269 LDVSRQEFVS
+269 LDESRQEFVS

-297 SLIQMPD
+297 SLVQMPD
-304 APVEYYR
+304 VPVEYYR

-330 LLTLVKLDKTR
+330 LLTMVKLDKTQ
-341 ADMNIQAQNI
+341 AEMNIQPHNI
-351 NDLLELILKRLK
+351 NELLELILKRLR

-368 QNVEMVFESFREV
+368 QNIEMVLESFREV
-381 VAEVDEV
+381 TAEVDEV

-405 KVNGWV
+405 KENGWV
-411 HVSLDADHK
+411 HVSLDANHK
-420 FFYVKVT
+420 FFFVKVI

-454 EIGGTGLGLSIA
+454 EIGGTGLGLAIA
-466 KNVVLMHRGIIE
+466 KNIVLMHKGIIE

-492 IPLNYIMNED
+492 IPLNYIA
-502 KYEKM
+502 

>member
-1 MNRNTYIQSG
+1 MTF
-11 ELVTILKVK
+11 
-20 SLFVE
+20 FVLGW
-25 ICKLLKSLNFRLF
+25 IPA
-38 VTLLILGTVPAFILS
+38 LIVS
-53 NLFLNAYYE
+53 NVFLNAYYE
-62 RAITVRT
+62 RAIAVRT

-78 ISNQIVA
+78 ISNQIVS
-85 SDYLVSNQSDTIL
+85 SDYLNSNTSDTIL

-111 ILIIDQD
+111 IMIIDQD
-118 LRVVTDTYNMEAS
+118 LRVITDTYNLEAS

-137 EVIRCFK
+137 EVISCFK
-144 TGNSAHMVSGRFLE
+144 TGTSVHVVSGRFIE
-158 VAVPIQRII
+158 VAVPIQRVI
-167 DEEAGT
+167 DETAGT

-188 IRDNKEVLSESANL
+188 ITDNREVLQDSVGL
-202 FLTILLIFMVLVSVT
+202 ILTIELVMILLLAVVLSNM
-217 LAIIFVI
+217 FVH
-224 PFKRLTRKISAVTE
+224 PFRRLTKKINAVTA
-238 EHIEDEIHEKG
+238 EHIEDDIVEKS
-249 YTEIEQISDAF
+249 YTETEQIAGAF
-260 NQLLGRIRL
+260 NQLLGKIKI
-269 LDVSRQEFVS
+269 LDESRQEFVS

-297 SLIQMPD
+297 SLVQMPD
-304 APVEYYR
+304 VPVEYYR

-330 LLTLVKLDKTR
+330 LLTMVKLDKTQ
-341 ADMNIQAQNI
+341 AEMNIQPHNI
-351 NDLLELILKRLK
+351 NELLELILKRLR

-368 QNVEMVFESFREV
+368 QNIEMVLESFREV
-381 VAEVDEV
+381 TAEVDEV

-405 KVNGWV
+405 KENGWV
-411 HVSLDADHK
+411 HESLDANHK
-420 FFYVKVT
+420 YFFVKVI

-454 EIGGTGLGLSIA
+454 EIGGTGLGLAIA
-466 KNVVLMHRGIIE
+466 KNIILMHKGIIE

-492 IPLNYIMNED
+492 IPLNYIA
-502 KYEKM
+502 

>member
-1 MNRNTYIQSG
+1 MS
-11 ELVTILKVK
+11 
-20 SLFVE
+20 F
-25 ICKLLKSLNFRLF
+25 
-38 VTLLILGTVPAFILS
+38 LILGWVPAMIVS
-53 NLFLNAYYE
+53 NVFLDTYYE
-62 RAITVRT
+62 RAIAVRT

-85 SDYLVSNQSDTIL
+85 GDYLNSNQSEAIS

-111 ILIIDQD
+111 IMIIDQD
-118 LRVVTDTYNMEAS
+118 LRVITDTYNLEAS

-144 TGNSAHMVSGRFLE
+144 TGTSVHMVSGRFVE
-158 VAVPIQRII
+158 VAVPIQRVI
-167 DEEAGT
+167 DEAAGT
-173 TETLGVIL
+173 TETVGVIL

-188 IRDNKEVLSESANL
+188 ITDNRAVLKNSVDLILTIVFVIMILISAVLSVL
-202 FLTILLIFMVLVSVT
+202 FVH
-217 LAIIFVI
+217 
-224 PFKRLTRKISAVTE
+224 PFKRLTRKIGAVTA
-238 EHIEDEIHEKG
+238 EHIEDDIEENS
-249 YTEIEQISDAF
+249 YTETEQIADAF
-260 NQLLGRIRL
+260 NQLLGKIKL
-269 LDVSRQEFVS
+269 LDESRQEFVS

-297 SLIQMPD
+297 SLVQMQD
-304 APVEYYR
+304 VPVEYYR
-311 EFMEDISAEIDRE
+311 EFMEDISKEIDRE
-324 NAIIAD
+324 NDIIAD
-330 LLTLVKLDKTR
+330 LLTMVKLDKTQ
-341 ADMNIQAQNI
+341 AEMNIQPHNI
-351 NDLLELILKRLK
+351 NELLELILKRLR

-368 QNVEMVFESFREV
+368 QNIEMVFESFREV

-405 KVNGWV
+405 KPNGWV
-411 HVSLDADHK
+411 HVSLDANHK
-420 FFYVKVT
+420 YFFVKVT

-454 EIGGTGLGLSIA
+454 EIGGNGLGLAIA

-478 ISSVVDEGTTITVR
+478 ISSVVGEGTTITVR
-492 IPLNYIMNED
+492 IPLNYIVQ
-502 KYEKM
+502 KGV

>member
-1 MNRNTYIQSG
+1 MYIPSG
-11 ELVTILKVK
+11 ELVIILKDNKIFITV
-20 SLFVE
+20 
-25 ICKLLKSLNFRLF
+25 CKLFKSLNFRLF
-38 VTLLILGTVPAFILS
+38 VTFFVLGWIPALIVS
-53 NLFLNAYYE
+53 NVFLNAYYE
-62 RAITVRT
+62 RAIAVRT

-78 ISNQIVA
+78 ISNQIVS
-85 SDYLVSNQSDTIL
+85 SDYLNSNSSDTIL

-111 ILIIDQD
+111 IMIIDQD
-118 LRVVTDTYNMEAS
+118 LRVITDTYNLEAS

-144 TGNSAHMVSGRFLE
+144 TGTSVHVVSGRFIE
-158 VAVPIQRII
+158 VAVPIQRVI
-167 DEEAGT
+167 DETAGT

-188 IRDNKEVLSESANL
+188 ITDNREVLQDSVGL
-202 FLTILLIFMVLVSVT
+202 ILTIALVMILLLAVVLSNM
-217 LAIIFVI
+217 FVH
-224 PFKRLTRKISAVTE
+224 PFRRLTKKINAVTA
-238 EHIEDEIHEKG
+238 EHIEDDIVEKS
-249 YTEIEQISDAF
+249 YTETEQIAGAF
-260 NQLLGRIRL
+260 NQLLGKIKI
-269 LDVSRQEFVS
+269 LDESRQEFVS

-297 SLIQMPD
+297 SLVQMPD
-304 APVEYYR
+304 VPVEYYR

-330 LLTLVKLDKTR
+330 LLTMVKLDKTQ
-341 ADMNIQAQNI
+341 AEMNIQPHNI
-351 NDLLELILKRLK
+351 NELLELILKRLR

-368 QNVEMVFESFREV
+368 QNIEMVLESFREV
-381 VAEVDEV
+381 TAEVDEV

-405 KVNGWV
+405 KENGWV
-411 HVSLDADHK
+411 HVSLDANHK
-420 FFYVKVT
+420 FFFVKVI

-454 EIGGTGLGLSIA
+454 EIGGTGLGLAIA
-466 KNVVLMHRGIIE
+466 KNIVLMHKGIIE

-492 IPLNYIMNED
+492 IPLNYIA
-502 KYEKM
+502 

>member
-1 MNRNTYIQSG
+1 MYIPSG
-11 ELVTILKVK
+11 ELVIILKDK
-20 SLFVE
+20 NIFISIRKLF
-25 ICKLLKSLNFRLF
+25 KSLNFRLF
-38 VTLLILGTVPAFILS
+38 VTLLVLGFIPAVIVS
-53 NLFLNAYYE
+53 NVFLNAYYE
-62 RAITVRT
+62 RAIAVRT

-85 SDYLVSNQSDTIL
+85 SDYLISNKSDTIS

-111 ILIIDQD
+111 IMIIDQD

-144 TGNSAHMVSGRFLE
+144 TGTSVHMVSGRFIE
-158 VAVPIQRII
+158 VAVPIQRVLN
-167 DEEAGT
+167 EATGE

-188 IRDNKEVLSESANL
+188 IRDNREVLSDSVNL
-202 FLTILLIFMVLVSVT
+202 ILLISFIMLIVVSVI
-217 LAIIFVI
+217 LSFVFVR
-224 PFKRLTRKISAVTE
+224 PFKRLTKKISAVTA
-238 EHIEDEIHEKG
+238 EHIEDEIYENS
-249 YTEIEQISDAF
+249 YTEIEQVLEAF
-260 NQLLGRIRL
+260 NQLLRKIKL
-269 LDVSRQEFVS
+269 LDKSRQEFVS

-297 SLIQMPD
+297 SLTQMPD
-304 APVEYYR
+304 APVEFYK

-330 LLTLVKLDKTR
+330 LLTMVKLDKTE
-341 ADMNIQAQNI
+341 AELNVQAHNMNE
-351 NDLLELILKRLK
+351 LLELILKRLR
-363 PIAEK
+363 PIAA
-368 QNVEMVFESFREV
+368 QNNIEMVFESFRDV

-420 FFYVKVT
+420 DFFVKVT

-454 EIGGTGLGLSIA
+454 EIGGTGLGLAIA
-466 KNVVLMHRGIIE
+466 KNIVLMHKGIIE
-478 ISSVVDEGTTITVR
+478 ISSVVDEGTTIVVR
-492 IPLNYIMNED
+492 IPLNYIV
-502 KYEKM
+502 

>member
-1 MNRNTYIQSG
+1 MLI
-11 ELVTILKVK
+11 
-20 SLFVE
+20 E
-25 ICKLLKSLNFRLF
+25 IRKLLKSLSFRLF
-38 VTLLILGTVPAFILS
+38 ITLLILGTIPAFIVS
-53 NLFLNAYYE
+53 NVFLNAYYE
-62 RAITVRT
+62 RAITVHT

-85 SDYLVSNQSDTIL
+85 SDYLVSNKSDAIS

-144 TGNSAHMVSGRFLE
+144 AGTSAHVISGRFLE
-158 VAVPIQRII
+158 VAVPIQRVV
-167 DEEAGT
+167 DEEKGT

-188 IRDNKEVLSESANL
+188 IMDNKEVLSESVDL
-202 FLTILLIFMVLVSVT
+202 FLAILVIVMVLVAVALSI
-217 LAIIFVI
+217 AFVH
-224 PFKRLTRKISAVTE
+224 PFKRLSRKISAVTA
-238 EHIEDEIHEKG
+238 EHMEDEIHEKG
-249 YTEIEQISDAF
+249 YTETEQISDAF
-260 NQLLGRIRL
+260 NQLLGKIRL
-269 LDVSRQEFVS
+269 LDESRQEFVS

-292 KVLAD
+292 KVLSD
-297 SLIQMPD
+297 SLLQMPD

-330 LLTLVKLDKTR
+330 LLTLVKLDKKK
-341 ADMNIQAQNI
+341 ADMNIQPQNI
-351 NDLLELILKRLK
+351 NELLELILKRLK
-363 PIAEK
+363 PIAAK
-368 QNVEMVFESFREV
+368 QNVEMVFESFRGV

-405 KVNGWV
+405 KENGWV

-420 FFYVKVT
+420 YFYVKVI

-492 IPLNYIMNED
+492 IPLNYIV
-502 KYEKM
+502 

>member
-1 MNRNTYIQSG
+1 MYIPSG
-11 ELVTILKVK
+11 ELVIILKDNK
-20 SLFVE
+20 IFIT
-25 ICKLLKSLNFRLF
+25 ICKLFKSLNFRLF
-38 VTLLILGTVPAFILS
+38 VTFFVLGWIPALIVS
-53 NLFLNAYYE
+53 NVFLNAYYE
-62 RAITVRT
+62 RAIAVRT

-78 ISNQIVA
+78 ISNQIVS
-85 SDYLVSNQSDTIL
+85 SDYLNSNTSDTIL

-118 LRVVTDTYNMEAS
+118 LKVITDTYNLEAS

-144 TGNSAHMVSGRFLE
+144 TGTSVHVVSGRFIE
-158 VAVPIQRII
+158 VAVPIQRVI
-167 DEEAGT
+167 DETAGT

-188 IRDNKEVLSESANL
+188 ITDNREVLQDSVGL
-202 FLTILLIFMVLVSVT
+202 ILTIALVMIILLAVVLSNM
-217 LAIIFVI
+217 FVH
-224 PFKRLTRKISAVTE
+224 PFRRLTKKINAVTA
-238 EHIEDEIHEKG
+238 EHIEDDIVEKS
-249 YTEIEQISDAF
+249 YTETEQIAGAF
-260 NQLLGRIRL
+260 NQLLGKIKI
-269 LDVSRQEFVS
+269 LDESRQEFVS

-297 SLIQMPD
+297 SLVQMPD
-304 APVEYYR
+304 VPVEYYR

-330 LLTLVKLDKTR
+330 LLTMVKLDKTQ
-341 ADMNIQAQNI
+341 AEMNIQPHNI
-351 NDLLELILKRLK
+351 NELLELILKRLR

-368 QNVEMVFESFREV
+368 QNIEMVLESFREV
-381 VAEVDEV
+381 TAEVDEV

-405 KVNGWV
+405 KENGWV
-411 HVSLDADHK
+411 HVSLDANHK
-420 FFYVKVT
+420 FFFVKVI

-454 EIGGTGLGLSIA
+454 EIGGTGLGLAIA
-466 KNVVLMHRGIIE
+466 KNIVLMHKGIIE
-478 ISSVVDEGTTITVR
+478 ISSVVDEGTTMTVR
-492 IPLNYIMNED
+492 IPLNYIA
-502 KYEKM
+502 

>member
-1 MNRNTYIQSG
+1 MS
-11 ELVTILKVK
+11 
-20 SLFVE
+20 FF
-25 ICKLLKSLNFRLF
+25 LLGL
-38 VTLLILGTVPAFILS
+38 VPAGIAS
-53 NLFLNAYYE
+53 GIFLDTYYE
-62 RAITVRT
+62 RAIAVRT

-85 SDYLVSNQSDTIL
+85 SDYLNSNKSETIS

-118 LRVVTDTYNMEAS
+118 LRVITDTYNLEAS

-144 TGNSAHMVSGRFLE
+144 TGTSVHVVSGRFIE
-158 VAVPIQRII
+158 VAVPIQRVI
-167 DEEAGT
+167 DESAGT
-173 TETLGVIL
+173 TETVGVIL

-188 IRDNKEVLSESANL
+188 ITDNRAVLKDSIGLILTIMFVMMILISAVLSVL
-202 FLTILLIFMVLVSVT
+202 FVH
-217 LAIIFVI
+217 
-224 PFKRLTRKISAVTE
+224 PFKRMTRKIKAVTA
-238 EHIEDEIHEKG
+238 EHIEDDISETS
-249 YTEIEQISDAF
+249 YTETEQIADAF
-260 NQLLGRIRL
+260 NQLLGKIKL
-269 LDVSRQEFVS
+269 LDESRQEFVS

-297 SLIQMPD
+297 SLVQMPD
-304 APVEYYR
+304 VPVEYYR
-311 EFMEDISAEIDRE
+311 EFMEDISKEIDRE
-324 NAIIAD
+324 NDIIAD
-330 LLTLVKLDKTR
+330 LLTMVKLDKTQ
-341 ADMNIQAQNI
+341 AEMNIQPHNM
-351 NDLLELILKRLK
+351 NELLELILKRLR

-368 QNVEMVFESFREV
+368 QNIEMVFESFREV

-405 KVNGWV
+405 KLNGWV
-411 HVSLDADHK
+411 HVSLDANHK
-420 FFYVKVT
+420 YFFVKVT

-454 EIGGTGLGLSIA
+454 EIGGTGLGLAIA
-466 KNVVLMHRGIIE
+466 KNIVLMHRGIIE

-492 IPLNYIMNED
+492 IPLNYIV
-502 KYEKM
+502 

>member
-1 MNRNTYIQSG
+1 MYTPSG
-11 ELVTILKVK
+11 EWVTILKVK
-20 SLFVE
+20 KIFLST
-25 ICKLLKSLNFRLF
+25 CKLLKSLNFRLF
-38 VTLLILGTVPAFILS
+38 MTLLVIGTVPAVLVS
-53 NLFLNAYYE
+53 NVFLNAYYE
-62 RAITVRT
+62 RAIAIRT

-85 SDYLVSNQSDTIL
+85 SDYLRNNKSDAIS

-111 ILIIDQD
+111 IMIIDQD
-118 LRVVTDTYNMEAS
+118 LRVITDTYNMEAS

-144 TGNSAHMVSGRFLE
+144 TGTGVHMVSGRFIE
-158 VAVPIQRII
+158 VAVPIQRVV
-167 DEEAGT
+167 DESTGK

-181 VSASLDA
+181 ASASLDA
-188 IRDNKEVLSESANL
+188 ITDNRAVLYDSVSL
-202 FLTILLIFMVLVSVT
+202 ILTITLIVMVLVAAA
-217 LAIIFVI
+217 LAIAFVY
-224 PFKRLTRKISAVTE
+224 PFKRLTKKINAVTA
-238 EHIEDEIHEKG
+238 EHIEDEIHEDS
-249 YTEIEQISDAF
+249 YTEIMQIADAF
-260 NQLLGRIRL
+260 NRLLGKIRL
-269 LDVSRQEFVS
+269 LDESRQEFVS

-297 SLIQMPD
+297 SLVQMTD

-330 LLTLVKLDKTR
+330 LLTMVKLDKTQ
-341 ADMNIQAQNI
+341 AEMNIQSQNI
-351 NDLLELILKRLK
+351 NELLELILKRLK
-363 PIAEK
+363 PIAAK

-381 VAEVDEV
+381 TAEVDEV

-405 KVNGWV
+405 KENGWV

-420 FFYVKVT
+420 YFYVKVI

-492 IPLNYIMNED
+492 IPLNYIM
-502 KYEKM
+502 

>member
-1 MNRNTYIQSG
+1 MYIPSG
-11 ELVTILKVK
+11 ELVIILKDNK
-20 SLFVE
+20 IFIT
-25 ICKLLKSLNFRLF
+25 ICKLFKSLNFRLF
-38 VTLLILGTVPAFILS
+38 VTFFVLGWIPALIVS
-53 NLFLNAYYE
+53 NVFLNAYYE
-62 RAITVRT
+62 RAIAVRT

-78 ISNQIVA
+78 ISNQIVS
-85 SDYLVSNQSDTIL
+85 SDYLNSNTSDTIL

-111 ILIIDQD
+111 IMIIDQD
-118 LRVVTDTYNMEAS
+118 LKVITDTYNLEAS

-144 TGNSAHMVSGRFLE
+144 TGASVHVVSGRFIE
-158 VAVPIQRII
+158 VAVPIQRVI
-167 DEEAGT
+167 DETAGT

-188 IRDNKEVLSESANL
+188 ITDNREVLQDSVGL
-202 FLTILLIFMVLVSVT
+202 ILTIALVMIILLAVVLSNM
-217 LAIIFVI
+217 FVH
-224 PFKRLTRKISAVTE
+224 PFRRLTKKINAVTA
-238 EHIEDEIHEKG
+238 EHIEDDIVEKS
-249 YTEIEQISDAF
+249 YTETEQIAGAF
-260 NQLLGRIRL
+260 NQLLGKIKI
-269 LDVSRQEFVS
+269 LDESRQEFVS

-297 SLIQMPD
+297 SLVQMPD
-304 APVEYYR
+304 VPVEYYR

-330 LLTLVKLDKTR
+330 LLTMVKLDKTQ
-341 ADMNIQAQNI
+341 AEMNIQPHNI
-351 NDLLELILKRLK
+351 NELLELILKRLR

-368 QNVEMVFESFREV
+368 QNIEMVFESFREV
-381 VAEVDEV
+381 IAEVDEV

-405 KVNGWV
+405 KENGWV
-411 HVSLDADHK
+411 HVSLDANHK
-420 FFYVKVT
+420 FFFVKVI

-454 EIGGTGLGLSIA
+454 EIGGTGLGLAIA
-466 KNVVLMHRGIIE
+466 KNIVLMHKGIIE
-478 ISSVVDEGTTITVR
+478 ISSVVDEGTTMTVR
-492 IPLNYIMNED
+492 IPLNYIA
-502 KYEKM
+502 

>member
-1 MNRNTYIQSG
+1 MT
-11 ELVTILKVK
+11 
-20 SLFVE
+20 LFV
-25 ICKLLKSLNFRLF
+25 
-38 VTLLILGTVPAFILS
+38 LGVLPAVIVS
-53 NLFLNAYYE
+53 NVFLNAYYE
-62 RAITVRT
+62 RAIAVRT

-85 SDYLVSNQSDTIL
+85 SDYLNSNQSDTIQ

-111 ILIIDQD
+111 IMIIDQD

-137 EVIRCFK
+137 EMIRCFK
-144 TGNSAHMVSGRFLE
+144 TGTSVHMVSGRFIE
-158 VAVPIQRII
+158 VAVPIQRVI
-167 DEEAGT
+167 DENAGT

-181 VSASLDA
+181 VSASLDS
-188 IRDNKEVLSESANL
+188 ITDNRAVLSDSVGL
-202 FLTILLIFMVLVSVT
+202 ILTITMIVMI
-217 LAIIFVI
+217 LAASILAVAFVH
-224 PFKRLTRKISAVTE
+224 PFKRLTKKMKAVTA
-238 EHIEDEIHEKG
+238 EHMEDEIQENA
-249 YTEIEQISDAF
+249 YAETMQMADAF
-260 NQLLGRIRL
+260 NQLKARL
-269 LDVSRQEFVS
+269 KILDESRQEFVS

-304 APVEYYR
+304 APVEFYR

-324 NAIIAD
+324 NTIIAD
-330 LLTLVKLDKTR
+330 LLTMVKLDKTQ
-341 ADMNIQAQNI
+341 AEMNIQAHNI
-351 NDLLELILKRLK
+351 NELLELILKRLK
-363 PIAEK
+363 PIASK
-368 QNVEMVFESFREV
+368 QNVEMVLESFREV

-405 KVNGWV
+405 KENGWV

-433 PEEAQEHIF
+433 PEEDQEHIF

-454 EIGGTGLGLSIA
+454 EIGGTGLGLAIA
-466 KNVVLMHRGIIE
+466 KNIVLMHKGIIE
-478 ISSVVDEGTTITVR
+478 ISSVIDEGTTITVR
-492 IPLNYIMNED
+492 IPLNYIV
-502 KYEKM
+502 